1 MELFPLTTSDLTVG
15 RKPTAWRLT
24 GVVKEKR
31 DFSFR
36 LKVNPRPVGM
46 WKLKLLYEPTHPG
59 GP

>member
-24 GVVKEKR
+24 AVGREKE

-36 LKVNPRPVGM
+36 LKVYLRPVGM
-46 WKLKLLYEPTHPG
+46 WKLKLLL
-59 GP
+59 